1 MMSEISES
9 CDDTVQVVDLYKF
22 HKNFQFEDEINVFDM
37 TSLST
42 LILVE
47 LADDDACLQ
56 RLSLAYERMH
66 RMPKILLEGLACH
79 VRILDISH
87 NEFDNLDFL
96 SELKVLTSLICDH
109 NNITSNTTIPYLPKL
124 ELLWMNHC
132 KISELYPWAKRLS
145 LSCPNLKYLSLMGN
159 PIAPTYLNCANIS
172 ERIHYRLFI
181 ISLFRKLVHLD
192 DRTVTKFER
201 VQAQKLYP
209 RSIME
214 RLVTKSQQ
222 TMPECFRNVS
232 GKVSEMLQITPE
244 FLTEHTHHKRN
255 GII

>member
-1 MMSEISES
+1 
-9 CDDTVQVVDLYKF
+9 
-22 HKNFQFEDEINVFDM
+22 M
-37 TSLST
+37 TSLGTLLLAEQST
-42 LILVE
+42 NFAYDYTKSTE

-56 RLSLAYERMH
+56 RLSLAYERLH
-66 RMPKILLEGLACH
+66 IMPRILLEGLANH

-109 NNITSNTTIPYLPKL
+109 NNITSDTTIPYLPKL

-159 PIAPTYLNCANIS
+159 AITPTYLNCANIY
-172 ERIHYRLFI
+172 EKIHYRLFMV
-181 ISLFRKLVHLD
+181 SLFRKLVHLD
-192 DRTVTKFER
+192 DRAVSNHER
-201 VQAQKLYP
+201 NQAQKLYP
-209 RSIME
+209 RSLME

-222 TMPECFRNVS
+222 TMPECLRNVS
-232 GKVSEMLQITPE
+232 GKVSEMLQVTPDFISE
-244 FLTEHTHHKRN
+244 QLHHKKN